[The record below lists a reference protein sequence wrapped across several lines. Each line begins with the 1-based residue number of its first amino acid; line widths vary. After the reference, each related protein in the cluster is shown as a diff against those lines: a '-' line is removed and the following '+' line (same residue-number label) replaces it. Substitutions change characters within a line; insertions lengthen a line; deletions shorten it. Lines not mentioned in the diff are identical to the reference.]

1 MIDKFTMKS
10 NFFGIIVSLAYLS
23 FRIKESFVAREP
35 IENAIDEYHQSTAIS
50 NFVKLIFITLLLI
63 LIIFAMNN
71 GAMDS
76 KIKDVISILLNKNI
90 SDYPQSTVTIIRE
103 IRLPRIL
110 TACLV
115 GSALAISGV
124 IFQAIL
130 QNPLADPFTI
140 GISSGAAFG
149 ASLALLIN
157 MIFAIYVPITLFA
170 LIFAIITLFIVILIS
185 HRGGGLESSNL
196 IIAGIIISSIF
207 SAGISMIK
215 MVAGENVGA
224 IVFWLMGNIGAM
236 KWSDVGVLFIVTLI
250 CFVIAMYFSSDLN
263 IMSLGNRTALSLGVN
278 VKKTRLIYLLLASS
292 LTAVSVAYCGII
304 GFIGLVV
311 PHLLR
316 FSLKSDNR
324 HLLPL
329 SALLGALLLLA
340 SDTFT
345 RTVFASEVP
354 VGVFTT
360 LFGGPF
366 FIYIFLHRRNKSYE

>member
-1 MIDKFTMKS
+1 MT
-10 NFFGIIVSLAYLS
+10 
-23 FRIKESFVAREP
+23 KEP
-35 IENAIDEYHQSTAIS
+35 LLNALDDYHQSTALCHT
-50 NFVKLIFITLLLI
+50 VKLIFSILLLLLI
-63 LIIFAMNN
+63 VFAVNN

-76 KIKDVISILLNKNI
+76 KLKDVASILLNRNL
-90 SDYPQSTVTIIRE
+90 DNYQQSIITIIKQ

-110 TACLV
+110 TACIV

-149 ASLALLIN
+149 ASLALLLN
-157 MIFAIYVPITLFA
+157 MIFALYVPITLFA
-170 LIFAIITLFIVILIS
+170 LIFALITLFIVILIS

-236 KWSDVGVLFIVTLI
+236 RWSDVGVLFVVTLVGFI
-250 CFVIAMYFSSDLN
+250 IALYFSEDLN

-278 VKKTRLIYLLLASS
+278 VKKTRLIYLLIAST

-316 FSLKSDNR
+316 FALKSDNR

-366 FIYIFLHRRNKSYE
+366 FIYIFLHRRSQSYE

>member
-1 MIDKFTMKS
+1 MCTLLCLWCA
-10 NFFGIIVSLAYLS
+10 FFLLFFLEFKGDFV
-23 FRIKESFVAREP
+23 IKGTS
-35 IENAIDEYHQSTAIS
+35 INAIDEYHKS
-50 NFVKLIFITLLLI
+50 NILCNSLLALFIFILFLLI
-63 LIIFAMNN
+63 VFSINN
-71 GAMDS
+71 GALDI
-76 KIKDVISILLNKNI
+76 KFKDVVSILLNRNL
-90 SDYPQSTVTIIRE
+90 SEYPISTVTIIRQ

-110 TACLV
+110 TACLT

-149 ASLALLIN
+149 ASLALLMS
-157 MIFAIYVPITLFA
+157 MIFDVFVPTTLSAFT
-170 LIFAIITLFIVILIS
+170 FAILTLFIVILIS
-185 HRGGGLESSNL
+185 HKGGGLESSNL

-207 SAGISMIK
+207 SSGISMIK
-215 MVAGENVGA
+215 MIAGENVGA

-236 KWSDVGVLFIVTLI
+236 RWNDVRLLFFVTTLGFIVAW
-250 CFVIAMYFSSDLN
+250 VFSNDLN
-263 IMSLGNRTALSLGVN
+263 IMSLGTRSAISLGVN
-278 VKKTRLIYLLLASS
+278 IKKARLIYLLIGSS

-311 PHLLR
+311 PHILR
-316 FSLKSDNR
+316 FALKSDNR
-324 HLLPL
+324 QLLPL
-329 SALLGALLLLA
+329 SAVLGAILLLA

-345 RTVFASEVP
+345 RTVFASEIP

-366 FIYIFLHRRNKSYE
+366 FIFIFLHRRNKSYE

>member
-1 MIDKFTMKS
+1 VAKKESEFNALADYHRSNALCNNVKFA
-10 NFFGIIVSLAYLS
+10 FLFLLIALAIVS
-23 FRIKESFVAREP
+23 I
-35 IENAIDEYHQSTAIS
+35 
-50 NFVKLIFITLLLI
+50 
-63 LIIFAMNN
+63 NN

-76 KIKDVISILLNKNI
+76 KIKDVLSILFNKNL
-90 SDYPQSTVTIIRE
+90 SSYPQSTITIIKQ

-110 TACLV
+110 SAAIV
-115 GSALAISGV
+115 GSALAVSGV

-149 ASLALLIN
+149 ASLALLMN
-157 MIFAIYVPITLFA
+157 MIFSIYIPVSLMALVFSLLTLFV
-170 LIFAIITLFIVILIS
+170 VILIS

-215 MVAGENVGA
+215 VVAGENVGS

-236 KWSDVGVLFIVTLI
+236 SWNDVKVLFSVTLV
-250 CFVIAMYFSSDLN
+250 CYLIALYFSDDLN
-263 IMSLGNRTALSLGVN
+263 VMSLGNKSALSLGVN
-278 VKKTRLIYLLLASS
+278 VKKTRLIYLLIASS
-292 LTAVSVAYCGII
+292 LTAVTVAYCGII

-316 FSLKSDNR
+316 FALKSDNR

-329 SALLGALLLLA
+329 SALLGAILLLA

-345 RTVFASEVP
+345 RTFFSSEIP

-366 FIYIFLHRRNKSYE
+366 FIYIFLHKRGQSYE